1 LRPLRLELLFGG
13 EFFAFGD
20 VFKVGINLGF
30 LGLFQNN
37 FGKTGFVVNANGCA
51 IGSVSKMLLK
61 RLDT

>member
-1 LRPLRLELLFGG
+1 LFGG